1 MYKIILV
8 YTIDYK
14 YNYIYLLNTLTI
26 GFVEECEVL
35 MKRNRLIL
43 TVGILML
50 VGACLCLLLSVVN
63 TLSLVELLQVMGSES
78 VEPVE
83 INMDNF
89 LYATFVLAYVI
100 IIALYLAETVVNIV
114 FGIKLI
120 VKFAKNIPLDQY
132 KGMAIT
138 MQVFCYVFAGLA
150 MGSDY
155 LSAGLVFAFSLTSG
169 ILLSV
174 ALAQNKKEKE
184 NALLSS
190 YGGFKDDA
198 GKVDASS
205 ILGGKGIQKPFN
217 EKSYAEELSDKIQS
231 LQKLKSDN
239 LITDEEYLRLVHRVL
254 GLEEECGPQKGP
266 KQKKTK
272 KGKTDEG

>member
-1 MYKIILV
+1 
-8 YTIDYK
+8 
-14 YNYIYLLNTLTI
+14 
-26 GFVEECEVL
+26 

-100 IIALYLAETVVNIV
+100 TIALYLAEAVLNIV
-114 FGIKLI
+114 FGIKFI
-120 VKFAKNIPLDQY
+120 IKFSKNVPLDQY

-138 MQVFCYVFAGLA
+138 MQVFCYVFAGLS

-155 LSAGLVFAFSLTSG
+155 ISAGLVFALSLTSG

-174 ALAQNKKEKE
+174 ALSQNKKEKE
-184 NALLSS
+184 SALVSS

-198 GKVDASS
+198 GKVDMSS
-205 ILGGKGIQKPFN
+205 IPGSEDTQKPFN
-217 EKSYAEELSDKIQS
+217 EKSYAEELSSKIQS
-231 LQKLKSDN
+231 LQKLKGDN
-239 LITDEEYLRLVHRVL
+239 VISDEEYLRLVHRVL
-254 GLEEECGPQKGP
+254 GLEGEGEPQKET
-266 KQKKTK
+266 KQKKTR
-272 KGKTDEG
+272 KGKTDES